1 MTAMEVCVTTRETI
15 KPSSPTPP
23 HLKTHKLS
31 LLDQLSP
38 NIYLPS
44 LFFYPGDQ
52 ARDASSVTL
61 QLKTSLCKIL
71 THYYPFAGRLAG
83 QAAVFCTDDGVEF
96 LEAQADC
103 CLSQIL
109 RRADPETLDRLY
121 PSGLLWNESY
131 EGSLVVVQLNSFTC
145 GGIALA
151 VCSNHKIADGATVC
165 NFIRDWATAAAGGKA
180 TSPEFISAALGFPG
194 DILAV
199 PATRL
204 EERVRCVTR
213 RLLFD
218 ALKMAKLKAMVAG
231 LGVDNPTRVEV
242 VTALIYLR
250 VMAAVGST
258 RPAVLTQPVNL
269 RPRTA
274 PPLPVNSAGNFVWF
288 YPVPATNE
296 NEKNLVSLVSAM
308 RKGMVDFVNKY
319 VKDKS
324 PEECYT
330 LVCQS
335 LKEANKVLSKSD
347 EIDVYKCSSLCRYP
361 FEQVDFGW
369 GKPVW
374 VGFSSSVVKNT
385 FHMSDAREGGI
396 EAWVTLEEKDMAV
409 FESDEELLS
418 FASLNPALSPAE
430 L

>member
-1 MTAMEVCVTTRETI
+1 GNHQAFLSN
-15 KPSSPTPP
+15 PNPP
-23 HLKTHKLS
+23 QNSQLS

-38 NIYLPS
+38 NIYLPM
-44 LFFYPGDQ
+44 LLFYPGDQ
-52 ARDASSVTL
+52 ACDARYMTL
-61 QLKTSLCKIL
+61 QLKISLPKTL

-83 QAAVFCTDDGVEF
+83 QAAVDCTDDGVEF
-96 LEAQADC
+96 LEAQADYR
-103 CLSQIL
+103 LSDIL
-109 RRADPETLDRLY
+109 QRADPETLDRLY
-121 PSGLLWNESY
+121 PSGVLWNESY
-131 EGSLVVVQLNSFTC
+131 EGSLVMVQLNSFT
-145 GGIALA
+145 LW
-151 VCSNHKIADGATVC
+151 ATVC

-288 YPVPATNE
+288 FPVLAMNE
-296 NEKNLVSLVSAM
+296 NAKNLVSLVSAM

-324 PEECYT
+324 PKECYT

-335 LKEANKVLSKSD
+335 LKEAKKVLGKND
-347 EIDVYKCSSLCRYP
+347 EIDVYKCTSLCRYP
-361 FEQVDFGW
+361 FEQMDFGW

-385 FHMSDAREGGI
+385 FHLSDATEGGI

-409 FESDEELLS
+409 FERDEELLS
-418 FASLNPALSPAE
+418 LASLNPPLAFGKL
-430 L
+430 